1 MSRHNIHTYPL
12 DNRSGTHLLGRA
24 TMTHSYSAKAIGT
37 NGLRYEGTVI
47 AANTEE
53 VERIMA
59 EQIGAPLRYQSIR
72 RTARTAPGTVAHQA
86 AAASQSLEAARHAA
100 SQRPGRIARA
110 INAVTRPAPLT
121 EVDTALGELDSQLEQ
136 QEHRHDW
143 PQRILAGRWALAA
156 VLVGAL
162 TWLCLGL
169 IAGYLLGL
177 SDAAAE
183 HRTEQ
188 QRPTSTHTSKV
199 TT

>member
-1 MSRHNIHTYPL
+1 MTKSYK
-12 DNRSGTHLLGRA
+12 A
-24 TMTHSYSAKAIGT
+24 TGVGT
-37 NGLRYEGTVI
+37 NGLRYAGTVR
-47 AANTEE
+47 AASEDE
-53 VERIMA
+53 VQDLMER
-59 EQIGAPLRYQSIR
+59 QIGAPLRYRSIR
-72 RTARTAPGTVAHQA
+72 LEDGTPGPGTVAHQA

-110 INAVTRPAPLT
+110 INSITQPAPLT
-121 EVDTALGELDSQLEQ
+121 EVDSKLGEIDSELEQ

-183 HRTEQ
+183 QRTEQ